1 MKTNKKN
8 LIFFEKWMDPVAE
21 TILACESD
29 IILQR
34 LTFDTVEDENWAIIE
49 KAHGIQLLPTF
60 ETQHPFFPDQAFI
73 ERCPNLLAF
82 SVTGA
87 GYDMVDLQACSE
99 AGILLVNQGGA
110 NSESVA
116 QHVLGLM
123 LALSKQIIQGD
134 RQMRSSSHG
143 WGRWDFLGAE
153 LTDRTLGIIGLGK
166 IGQRVSELAV
176 NMFNMKVLAYDPY
189 LSKNSFLKF
198 GVESVGLDDVFRHS
212 DFVSVHCPLTEET
225 TNMIGDRQY
234 RMMKSSAYFISTARG
249 GIHDEVA
256 LAGVLSEELIAG
268 AGLDVFSPE
277 PPSITHPLM
286 EFNNVILSP
295 HIAGIT
301 ADCTYKM
308 ASWAADQWV
317 SIFNGNRPP
326 RLINEEVWD
335 HYRERFKRIIGQP
348 VKD

>member
-1 MKTNKKN
+1 
-8 LIFFEKWMDPVAE
+8 
-21 TILACESD
+21 
-29 IILQR
+29 
-34 LTFDTVEDENWAIIE
+34 
-49 KAHGIQLLPTF
+49 
-60 ETQHPFFPDQAFI
+60 
-73 ERCPNLLAF
+73 
-82 SVTGA
+82 
-87 GYDMVDLQACSE
+87 
-99 AGILLVNQGGA
+99 
-110 NSESVA
+110 
-116 QHVLGLM
+116 
-123 LALSKQIIQGD
+123 
-134 RQMRSSSHG
+134 
-143 WGRWDFLGAE
+143 
-153 LTDRTLGIIGLGK
+153 
-166 IGQRVSELAV
+166 
-176 NMFNMKVLAYDPY
+176 
-189 LSKNSFLKF
+189 
-198 GVESVGLDDVFRHS
+198 
-212 DFVSVHCPLTEET
+212 
-225 TNMIGDRQY
+225 MIGDRQY